1 MDIVDRLKL
10 YIEHLGIASSQFADT
25 ASIPRPTLS
34 QLLNGRNKKVSNE
47 FISKI
52 HEAYPTLNVVWLLF
66 GDGDMETSG
75 NIQISEAK
83 NAANQ
88 ATSNTLF
95 PDLKDIE
102 DSTYSLNSD
111 SEKRSNSFFNPENDI
126 SDPKNART
134 TNDTRPR
141 DADLESMISNRASA
155 GDNIKKVQSIMIFY
169 SDNSFE
175 TFFPSNKQ

>member
-47 FISKI
+47 LITKI
-52 HEAYPTLNVVWLLF
+52 HDAYPALNVVWLLF
-66 GDGDMETSG
+66 GDGDMETTE

-83 NAANQ
+83 NAPNQ
-88 ATSNTLF
+88 GSAGSLF
-95 PDLKDIE
+95 SDIKDIAGDN
-102 DSTYSLNSD
+102 DSLFIDAEKCSNNFYSPD
-111 SEKRSNSFFNPENDI
+111 NDI
-126 SDPKNART
+126 SDPKISKPSG
-134 TNDTRPR
+134 DTGPR
-141 DADLESMISNRASA
+141 DADLDNLISSRASA
-155 GDNIKKVQSIMIFY
+155 GDNIRKVQSIMIFY

-175 TFFPSNKQ
+175 TFFPTNK